1 MMTEEVI
8 KIYQKSIE
16 RLDEMLVPDISG
28 AVMPFEESNKFE
40 ETKYFYN
47 GDEKIPFNER
57 DSEYQQIFKDEF
69 LQD

>member
-16 RLDEMLVPDISG
+16 RLDELLIPDISG
-28 AVMPFEESNKFE
+28 ALMPFPESNQFE
-40 ETKYFYN
+40 ETQYIYN

-57 DSEYQQIFKDEF
+57 DSEYQQIFKGEF
-69 LQD
+69 L

>member
-8 KIYQKSIE
+8 KIYQQSIE

-28 AVMPFEESNKFE
+28 AVMPFEESNKFK
-40 ETKYFYN
+40 ETQYIYN

-57 DSEYQQIFKDEF
+57 DREYQQIFKEEF
-69 LQD
+69 RKD

>member
-1 MMTEEVI
+1 MTEEVI

-16 RLDEMLVPDISG
+16 RLDEMLIPDISG
-28 AVMPFEESNKFE
+28 AVMTFEESNKFE

-57 DSEYQQIFKDEF
+57 NSEYQQIFKDEF
-69 LQD
+69 L